1 MLKWPNDIIINNRN
15 CGGILI
21 ENLFS
26 QNNLSHTIAI
36 GIGINLKISP
46 VQSTFP
52 SSNIMKEFD
61 IDIERDD
68 FLNLVNIN
76 MMDLINIWSK
86 GENFK
91 EILNSWRLKAYL
103 INKEIFVSLPNG
115 DKASGIFSSID
126 EEGGLILTNND
137 GEKDIFYAAE
147 IFEGL

>member
-1 MLKWPNDIIINNRN
+1 
-15 CGGILI
+15 
-21 ENLFS
+21 
-26 QNNLSHTIAI
+26 
-36 GIGINLKISP
+36 
-46 VQSTFP
+46 
-52 SSNIMKEFD
+52 MKEFD

-68 FLNLVNIN
+68 FLNVVNIN
-76 MMDLINIWSK
+76 MMDLINIWSN

-103 INKEIFVSLPNG
+103 INKEISVSLPNG

-126 EEGGLILTNND
+126 EEGGLILTNNN